1 MLQQFSSSMQLG
13 NLSNAVL
20 IFFYHVLFGHHYI
33 YTLNVC
39 ISSYMW
45 VCLYQI
51 VESIKKRNQNKVWVK
66 YTQIQ

>member
-39 ISSYMW
+39 VYIFIYVGM
-45 VCLYQI
+45 
-51 VESIKKRNQNKVWVK
+51 SIANSRK
-66 YTQIQ
+66 Y